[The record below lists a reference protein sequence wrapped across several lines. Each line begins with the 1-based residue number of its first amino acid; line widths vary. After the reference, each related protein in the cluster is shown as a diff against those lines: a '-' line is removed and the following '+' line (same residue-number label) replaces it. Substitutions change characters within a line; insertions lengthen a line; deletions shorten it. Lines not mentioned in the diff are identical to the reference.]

1 MRKYFVIVPAYNE
14 AKNIRRCINHIL
26 KFSKYVIVVNDGS
39 SDKTG
44 EILDSI
50 PEIHV
55 IHLPQNSGKGHAMR
69 VGAEAAWG
77 FGASGIIFMDGD
89 NQHDPRHISQFT
101 KLLDTYND
109 IVIGIRILKTSIP
122 LPRKIGNLVMVG
134 LMKKLFYVDLPDM
147 MCGYR
152 AFTKKG
158 YNDIKWSS
166 NRYGVE
172 IEMLTE
178 LGRKNLP
185 FKTVIVDTIYH
196 DRYKGFS
203 ILDGV
208 KILLQIPGWYMRK
221 LNI

>member
-1 MRKYFVIVPAYNE
+1 MHKYFVIVPAHNE
-14 AKNIRRCINHIL
+14 AKNIRRCIENIY
-26 KFSKYVIVVNDGS
+26 KYSKNIIVVDDGS

-50 PEIHV
+50 PYIHA
-55 IHLPQNSGKGHAMR
+55 IHLPQNGGKGRAMR

-77 FGASGIIFMDGD
+77 MGATGVIFMDGD
-89 NQHDPRHISQFT
+89 NQHDSRHIPEFIKQ
-101 KLLDTYND
+101 LDTHND

-122 LPRKIGNLVMVG
+122 WPRMIGNQMMVD
-134 LMKKLFYVDLPDM
+134 LMKKLFNVYLPDM

-158 YNDIKWSS
+158 YSDVKWSS
-166 NRYGVE
+166 NKYGVE
-172 IEMLTE
+172 IEMLTAV
-178 LGRKNLP
+178 GRKNLP

-203 ILDGV
+203 IFDGV
-208 KILLQIPGWYMRK
+208 KILLQIPSWYMRK
-221 LNI
+221 